1 MAREKRDTAIDFSR
15 RQLFVHRRN
24 LIHVCRLAVK
34 TLVDKSRYETIDDS
48 AEEFVNFAAILEQ
61 ILNHRIKQRTTWY
74 GSSQETKTFWDF
86 ARLACKRVTNNC
98 LGNVEGM
105 EELKTGRGKGR
116 AWIRMALME
125 KKLSEY
131 VVSALQQTKIIKTF
145 YDEGAIMLSEES
157 HILAGILLGLNSI
170 DFSFCLKGENLEIDI
185 PAVID
190 YTPYLKYPDSTP
202 DTQSLDGGDRD
213 FNDSAELISS
223 IISGTESAIDA
234 GHDSSADAELA
245 DVSQAD
251 ADLGNEAI
259 ELGGGGEVGGGVR
272 RNLSNVSLGLLDD
285 GMHEVDINGN
295 NGGTGDSGVGVSA
308 ESYFLGSDSPPPSTK
323 SMDSISLSTV
333 DTTHETIG
341 DNNNGSEESVRTKYK
356 KLEAKYKTVCEQKG
370 YLEELVRLRESQLED
385 AHKQRQK
392 LVDTIQNFEGESR
405 KERQQLEGIII
416 ELQAQLSGSP
426 LPSRDV
432 DELCWDALTPA
443 QVFGSEDDLTSSAG
457 VRGFLENELKLHQSS
472 STPLSKAER
481 KKLLP
486 ENNWLKT
493 LYKEISSGEKQDN
506 EESEKARLLR
516 RVGDAARDAAASTAT
531 PQQQQIMLHQQTQ
544 NRLMQENGGGGG
556 GGSSSSTTQGENGDD
571 GLLDGEGDEDGEQK
585 KVVPEE
591 AEETFRKLR
600 KANDKAIRYSLHRE
614 TLMKY
619 LDKDLVPRGLR
630 INLVPTIGNQV
641 EDFVTNWRDTLHTAS
656 KGLMELIVE
665 FCTKEEAKLNVEI
678 MKLQAKLYDMINDTH
693 QLAETSNLIA
703 NLSERARERLT
714 RRKERKLERDEGDMM
729 TVRDN
734 RTGEVITTLKSH
746 NPLMDPPL
754 PASTHQKNYGH
765 GAELFYGEPLS
776 LTGLYHPSHYQLP
789 FPPLQYVTPPPSV
802 KDDSANTSG
811 GGAASD
817 VGGGDGERQQQKPVD
832 PVVVEKSKMNPNAK
846 PFEAPKFQQ
855 PPSQPQQPL
864 INTSIAPPPPPSTS
878 SATSSSYMII
888 SQDFST
894 PVASGIYVNTNYPTS
909 PIYASNPD
917 LASSYATVGSA
928 LPYGTTPILPSGSVG
943 GGSNY
948 NGGGGRDGGSS
959 GGNRG
964 GRQYRGA
971 GSGRLHGGRG
981 GGGGGGGSSH
991 TNGNSSRDGG
1001 RESGGGG
1008 RWESGSGG
1016 GGGGGGRGG
1025 GRGGS
1030 NSGGDY
1036 YRGGRG
1042 GGGRSGEPGTPSSR
1056 HRSSQHGSVN
1066 NGLGVLPNGY
1076 SNHYTKKQH
1085 GAAH

>member
-1 MAREKRDTAIDFSR
+1 MAVEGHHTAIDFSR

-34 TLVDKSRYETIDDS
+34 TLVEKSRYETIDDS
-48 AEEFVNFAAILEQ
+48 AEEFINFAAILEQ

-86 ARLACKRVTNNC
+86 ARLACKRVANNC
-98 LGNVEGM
+98 LANVEAM
-105 EELKTGRGKGR
+105 EELKSGRGKGR

-145 YDEGAIMLSEES
+145 YEEGAIMLSEES

-190 YTPYLKYPDSTP
+190 YTPYLKYPNSTP
-202 DTQSLDGGDRD
+202 DTSSLDGGDRD

-223 IISGTESAIDA
+223 IISGTESAIGGDV
-234 GHDSSADAELA
+234 GQGDVGQNDVGQSETSTPGDPSSD
-245 DVSQAD
+245 
-251 ADLGNEAI
+251 
-259 ELGGGGEVGGGVR
+259 VR
-272 RNLSNVSLGLLDD
+272 RNFSSVSLGSLEEANDTNGL
-285 GMHEVDINGN
+285 EVDINGNNNSN
-295 NGGTGDSGVGVSA
+295 NGGTGDSGVGGAV

-333 DTTHETIG
+333 DTNH
-341 DNNNGSEESVRTKYK
+341 DNNNENISSSEDSIRTKYK

-443 QVFGSEDDLTSSAG
+443 QVFGSEDDLTTSSG
-457 VRGFLENELKLHQSS
+457 LRGFLDGELKLEGGKSS
-472 STPLSKAER
+472 STHPTSSTPMSKAER

-493 LYKEISSGEKQDN
+493 LYNEISSGEKQDN

-516 RVGDAARDAAASTAT
+516 RVGDAAKDAAASTAT
-531 PQQQQIMLHQQTQ
+531 PQQQQILLHQQTQ
-544 NRLMQENGGGGG
+544 SRLMAEGVN
-556 GGSSSSTTQGENGDD
+556 DD
-571 GLLDGEGDEDGEQK
+571 DDRLLDGDGGLDEDGEQK

-641 EDFVTNWRDTLHTAS
+641 EDFVTKWRDTLHNAS

-734 RTGEVITTLKSH
+734 RTGEVIATLKSH
-746 NPLMDPPL
+746 NPLLDPPL
-754 PASTHQKNYGH
+754 PASTHQKNYAGG

-776 LTGLYHPSHYQLP
+776 AAGFYHPHHLP
-789 FPPLQYVTPPPSV
+789 YPSLPYVTPPPSI
-802 KDDSANTSG
+802 KDDISVSG
-811 GGAASD
+811 GVGSGLALSD
-817 VGGGDGERQQQKPVD
+817 EVEGDQQSKPVD
-832 PVVVEKSKMNPNAK
+832 PVVIEKSKMNPNAK

-855 PPSQPQQPL
+855 PPPSQQQPPMQAAVASSS
-864 INTSIAPPPPPSTS
+864 NT
-878 SATSSSYMII
+878 SATSSNYMII
-888 SQDFST
+888 SQDFAT
-894 PVASGIYVNTNYPTS
+894 PVIGGVYVNPN
-909 PIYASNPD
+909 YASNPD
-917 LASSYATVGSA
+917 LASSYATVGTVGSA
-928 LPYGTTPILPSGSVG
+928 LPYGTTPVLPG
-943 GGSNY
+943 GGAANY
-948 NGGGGRDGGSS
+948 GGGGGRDSGGRDSG

-981 GGGGGGGSSH
+981 GSH
-991 TNGNSSRDGG
+991 INGNANRDANQSGRDGG
-1001 RESGGGG
+1001 GNGGGG
-1008 RWESGSGG
+1008 RWESGGGGRGGRGGSSSGG
-1016 GGGGGGRGG
+1016 GDHYRGGGRGGGGGGR
-1025 GRGGS
+1025 
-1030 NSGGDY
+1030 
-1036 YRGGRG
+1036 
-1042 GGGRSGEPGTPSSR
+1042 GEPGTPSSR
-1056 HRSSQHGSVN
+1056 HRSSQHGNVN

-1076 SNHYTKKQH
+1076 SPHYSKKH

>member
-1 MAREKRDTAIDFSR
+1 VE
-15 RQLFVHRRN
+15 
-24 LIHVCRLAVK
+24 
-34 TLVDKSRYETIDDS
+34 KSRYETIDDS
-48 AEEFVNFAAILEQ
+48 AEEFINFAAILEQ

-86 ARLACKRVTNNC
+86 ARLACKRVANNC
-98 LGNVEGM
+98 LANVEAM

-116 AWIRMALME
+116 AWVRMALME

-131 VVSALQQTKIIKTF
+131 IVSALQQTKIIKTF
-145 YDEGAIMLSEES
+145 YEEGAIMLSEES

-190 YTPYLKYPDSTP
+190 YTPYLKYPNSTP
-202 DTQSLDGGDRD
+202 DTSSLDGGERD

-223 IISGTESAIDA
+223 IISGTESAIGGDVNHDVLNQGDVNQVTEGGDCA
-234 GHDSSADAELA
+234 DSEVRRNFSSVSLGSLEDTNDSSAFD
-245 DVSQAD
+245 
-251 ADLGNEAI
+251 I
-259 ELGGGGEVGGGVR
+259 
-272 RNLSNVSLGLLDD
+272 
-285 GMHEVDINGN
+285 DINGNNN
-295 NGGTGDSGVGVSA
+295 NGGTGDSGVGGAV
-308 ESYFLGSDSPPPSTK
+308 ESYFLGSDSPPSQSNK

-333 DTTHETIG
+333 DTNHE
-341 DNNNGSEESVRTKYK
+341 NNNENSNSSEESIRAKYK

-443 QVFGSEDDLTSSAG
+443 QVFGSEDDLTTSSG
-457 VRGFLENELKLHQSS
+457 LRGFLESELKLEGGKSSTNLPSS
-472 STPLSKAER
+472 STPMSKAER

-493 LYKEISSGEKQDN
+493 LYNEISSGEKQDN

-516 RVGDAARDAAASTAT
+516 RVGDAAKDAAASTAT
-531 PQQQQIMLHQQTQ
+531 PQQQQILLHQQTQ
-544 NRLMQENGGGGG
+544 NRLMREGC
-556 GGSSSSTTQGENGDD
+556 DD
-571 GLLDGEGDEDGEQK
+571 EDRLLDGEAGLDEDGEQK

-641 EDFVTNWRDTLHTAS
+641 EDFVTKWRDTLHNAS

-734 RTGEVITTLKSH
+734 RTGEVIATLKSH
-746 NPLMDPPL
+746 NPLLDPPL
-754 PASTHQKNYGH
+754 PASTHQKNYAGG

-776 LTGLYHPSHYQLP
+776 AAGFYHPHHLP
-789 FPPLQYVTPPPSV
+789 YPALPYITPPPSV
-802 KDDSANTSG
+802 KDDSSVSG
-811 GGAASD
+811 GGGVVA
-817 VGGGDGERQQQKPVD
+817 GEGDGDHPKPVD
-832 PVVVEKSKMNPNAK
+832 AVVVEKSKMNPNAK
-846 PFEAPKFQQ
+846 PFEVPLFHQQ
-855 PPSQPQQPL
+855 QPQQLPQP
-864 INTSIAPPPPPSTS
+864 SIPAPASSTSTS
-878 SATSSSYMII
+878 SATSVTSSSSYMMI
-888 SQDFST
+888 SQDFAT
-894 PVASGIYVNTNYPTS
+894 PVMGGVYVNTNY
-909 PIYASNPD
+909 ASNTD

-928 LPYGTTPILPSGSVG
+928 LPYGTTPVLPVG
-943 GGSNY
+943 GGPNY
-948 NGGGGRDGGSS
+948 GGGGGRDSGGGRDGGVRDS
-959 GGNRG
+959 GGRDGGVGNRG

-981 GGGGGGGSSH
+981 GGSSH
-991 TNGNSSRDGG
+991 MNGNANRDATQGGRDG
-1001 RESGGGG
+1001 GGGG
-1008 RWESGSGG
+1008 RWETGGRGGRGGSSAAGG
-1016 GGGGGGRGG
+1016 DHYRGGGRGG
-1025 GRGGS
+1025 GRGV
-1030 NSGGDY
+1030 
-1036 YRGGRG
+1036 
-1042 GGGRSGEPGTPSSR
+1042 EPGTPSSR
-1056 HRSSQHGSVN
+1056 HRSSQHNNVN

-1076 SNHYTKKQH
+1076 SSHYSKKH

>member
-1 MAREKRDTAIDFSR
+1 
-15 RQLFVHRRN
+15 
-24 LIHVCRLAVK
+24 VK
-34 TLVDKSRYETIDDS
+34 TLVEKSRYETIDDS
-48 AEEFVNFAAILEQ
+48 AEEFINFAAILEQ

-86 ARLACKRVTNNC
+86 ARLACKRVANNC
-98 LGNVEGM
+98 LSNVEAM
-105 EELKTGRGKGR
+105 EELKSGRGKGR

-145 YDEGAIMLSEES
+145 YEEGAIMLSEES

-190 YTPYLKYPDSTP
+190 YTPYLKYPSSTP
-202 DTQSLDGGDRD
+202 ETTSLDGGDRD
-213 FNDSAELISS
+213 FNDSSELISS
-223 IISGTESAIDA
+223 IISGTESAIAGDDANRDA
-234 GHDSSADAELA
+234 GGEGGGAGGS
-245 DVSQAD
+245 
-251 ADLGNEAI
+251 
-259 ELGGGGEVGGGVR
+259 GGGGGGGSGGDDTVR
-272 RNLSNVSLGLLDD
+272 RNFSSVSLGSLEDSV
-285 GMHEVDINGN
+285 EIDINGN
-295 NGGTGDSGVGVSA
+295 NNANNGGTGEAVVGGGV
-308 ESYFLGSDSPPPSTK
+308 ESYFLGSDSPPPPSSTK

-333 DTTHETIG
+333 DTNN
-341 DNNNGSEESVRTKYK
+341 DNNNDNNNTTEETIRTKYK

-426 LPSRDV
+426 LPNRDV

-443 QVFGSEDDLTSSAG
+443 QVFGSEDDLTTSSG
-457 VRGFLENELKLHQSS
+457 LRGFLENELKLEGIGKSS
-472 STPLSKAER
+472 SSGAHPSTAGLSKAER

-493 LYKEISSGEKQDN
+493 LYNEIASGEKQDN

-516 RVGDAARDAAASTAT
+516 RVGDAAKDAAASAAGN
-531 PQQQQIMLHQQTQ
+531 PQQQQPLQQQ
-544 NRLMQENGGGGG
+544 RSLQL
-556 GGSSSSTTQGENGDD
+556 DD
-571 GLLDGEGDEDGEQK
+571 DDDRLLDGDVGLDEDGEQK

-641 EDFVTNWRDTLHTAS
+641 EEFVTKWRDTLHNAS

-678 MKLQAKLYDMINDTH
+678 MKLQGKLYDMINDTH

-734 RTGEVITTLKSH
+734 RTGEVIATLKSH
-746 NPLMDPPL
+746 NPLLDPPL
-754 PASTHQKNYGH
+754 PASTHQKNYG
-765 GAELFYGEPLS
+765 GGGGGGVDLFYGEPLS
-776 LTGLYHPSHYQLP
+776 AGFYSQLP
-789 FPPLQYVTPPPSV
+789 PHHISSHHSLTSQQQQHAYPQLPYVTPPPSV
-802 KDDSANTSG
+802 KDDGSA
-811 GGAASD
+811 AAEESD
-817 VGGGDGERQQQKPVD
+817 EQQKLQQQQQQQPVD
-832 PVVVEKSKMNPNAK
+832 PGVVEKSKMNPNAK
-846 PFEAPKFQQ
+846 PFEAPKFQ
-855 PPSQPQQPL
+855 
-864 INTSIAPPPPPSTS
+864 PPPSGVAPS
-878 SATSSSYMII
+878 SSTTSSSSSNYMII
-888 SQDFST
+888 SQDFAT
-894 PVASGIYVNTNYPTS
+894 PVIGGVYVNPN
-909 PIYASNPD
+909 YASNPD
-917 LASSYATVGSA
+917 LASSYATVGTSLA
-928 LPYGTTPILPSGSVG
+928 YGTTPVIPSVG
-943 GGSNY
+943 ATGGGANY
-948 NGGGGRDGGSS
+948 GRDAGGRDGSS
-959 GGNRG
+959 NRG

-981 GGGGGGGSSH
+981 GNSH
-991 TNGNSSRDGG
+991 LNGNAARDHAAGG
-1001 RESGGGG
+1001 RD
-1008 RWESGSGG
+1008 RWETTSGGSGG
-1016 GGGGGGRGG
+1016 RGGRGGGDHYRGG
-1025 GRGGS
+1025 GRGG
-1030 NSGGDY
+1030 
-1036 YRGGRG
+1036 RG
-1042 GGGRSGEPGTPSSR
+1042 GEPGTPSAR
-1056 HRSSQHGSVN
+1056 HRSSQHGNVN

-1076 SNHYTKKQH
+1076 SSSQYSKKQH